1 MTKGK
6 SKKVTFAKIQR
17 RQQDDCE
24 DVIEDMNFL
33 TSEER
38 TQLTYEEDQ
47 NDNYDD
53 DHHHSDRDTETRELV
68 MILMFLLLSEQ

>member
-1 MTKGK
+1 M
-6 SKKVTFAKIQR
+6 TFAKIQR

-33 TSEER
+33 TTEER

-47 NDNYDD
+47 NDNCDD
-53 DHHHSDRDTETRELV
+53 DYHSDRDTETRQLV
-68 MILMFLLLSEQ
+68 MTLMFLLLSEQ

>member
-1 MTKGK
+1 MCV
-6 SKKVTFAKIQR
+6 SDIYKIQR

-33 TSEER
+33 TSEEK
-38 TQLTYEEDQ
+38 TQMTYEEDQ

-53 DHHHSDRDTETRELV
+53 DDHQCDRQDTETRQLV
-68 MILMFLLLSEQ
+68 MTLMFLLLSEQ